1 MAAAGNRRYRQPMAP
16 ARWSLREVISR
27 LERYYGKPTRLRTTD
42 PFEMVL
48 WECCAYLVDDE
59 RRRKVYDR
67 LISATGGDPARIAA
81 MKPAAL
87 AQVIKED
94 GGMRPM
100 MRAEKLQR
108 AADLVLDAGRKALTA
123 LSRADPTRARVILK
137 KFPGI
142 GDPGAD
148 KILMVQGSL
157 KTLAPDSNAAR
168 VLCRLGFGDPGPRYD
183 RMYRSVITATTPE
196 LPRDPAWWVKGHRL
210 LRQHGQVL
218 CKTSAPRCGE
228 CPLAPRCPSAR

>member
-1 MAAAGNRRYRQPMAP
+1 MDPAG
-16 ARWSLREVISR
+16 
-27 LERYYGKPTRLRTTD
+27 
-42 PFEMVL
+42 MVL
-48 WECCAYLVDDE
+48 WESCAYLVDDE
-59 RRRKVYDR
+59 RRGTVYDR
-67 LISATGGDPARIAA
+67 LLTVTGGNPERISA

-87 AQVIKED
+87 AQVIAED

-108 AADLVLDAGRKALTA
+108 AADLILDAGGRRQLAALCR
-123 LSRADPTRARVILK
+123 SDPKRAKTVLR

-142 GDPGAD
+142 GEPGAD

-168 VLCRLGFGDPGPRYD
+168 VLCRLGFGAADSRYD
-183 RMYRSVITATTPE
+183 RMYRSVIEATTPE
-196 LPRDPAWWVKGHRL
+196 LPDDRAWLVKAHRL

-228 CPLAPRCPSAR
+228 CPLASRCPSAA

>member
-1 MAAAGNRRYRQPMAP
+1 
-16 ARWSLREVISR
+16 
-27 LERYYGKPTRLRTTD
+27 
-42 PFEMVL
+42 
-48 WECCAYLVDDE
+48 
-59 RRRKVYDR
+59 
-67 LISATGGDPARIAA
+67 
-81 MKPAAL
+81 
-87 AQVIKED
+87 
-94 GGMRPM
+94 
-100 MRAEKLQR
+100 
-108 AADLVLDAGRKALTA
+108 
-123 LSRADPTRARVILK
+123 VILK

-157 KTLAPDSNAAR
+157 RTLAPDSNAAR
-168 VLCRLGFGDPGPRYD
+168 VLCRLGFGDPDPRYD